1 LWLKESD
8 HFPELGQL
16 LEKEVNRPAAEWM
29 ANYLHSNI
37 DAGRLDLAP
46 APLVAAWGRRS
57 A

>member
-1 LWLKESD
+1 MQQVRTRLVEAGLSTD
-8 HFPELGQL
+8 AELDEHL
-16 LEKEVNRPAAEWM
+16 A
-29 ANYLHSNI
+29 NI